1 MLRTELKR
9 AFCSKPFWVTCAIT
23 LAMLAIGS
31 SDYLPPPYADIKL
44 PSPWWIFYF
53 HCFFLG
59 MKTLLPLFYPIV
71 VMIPFCLSYRRDRDS
86 GYRQLILLKTSRKA
100 YLWAKALAVVTSAF
114 AAVLLPSLVWIPVC
128 KLIGDSDWEY
138 AMKYYA
144 HNIHFAPSFYQEH
157 VVLYCVMYAFHAA
170 LLGAVFAILG
180 LGLSAVVKNKYLAL
194 LLPFCYAI
202 FSSSILTS
210 LFINTN
216 IGKSLEVMNLM
227 PLQTYYY
234 KDVYPLGF
242 WTVPVYEAA
251 LTAVGL
257 ALYLGGDHHAGK
269 A

>member
-1 MLRTELKR
+1 MVRTELKR
-9 AFCSKPFWVTCAIT
+9 AFCSRSFWMTCAIT

-31 SDYLPPPYADIKL
+31 SDYLPPSYANIEL
-44 PSPWWIFYF
+44 PKPWWIYYF

-59 MKTLLPLFYPIV
+59 MKTLLPLFYPIL

-86 GYRQLILLKTSRKA
+86 GYRQLILLKTSRKT
-100 YLWAKALAVVTSAF
+100 YLCAKALAVGASAF
-114 AAVLLPSLVWIPVC
+114 VAVLLPSLTWIPVC
-128 KLIGDSDWEY
+128 RLLGDTDWDY
-138 AMKYYA
+138 AGKYYA
-144 HNIHFAPSFYQEH
+144 HNILFAPSFYEEH

-170 LLGAVFAILG
+170 LLGAVFAVFG

-210 LFINTN
+210 LFISTY
-216 IGKSLEVMNLM
+216 IGRSLEVMNLM

-234 KDVYPLGF
+234 KDAYPLGF
-242 WTVPVYEAA
+242 WTVPVYEVA

-257 ALYLGGDHHAGK
+257 ALYVGGDYHASK